1 MTVLI
6 TGGAGYIGSHCCVA
20 FLQAGHDIVVLDN
33 LSNATSISLDRIAE
47 ITGQKVVYEQAD
59 IRDQAKL
66 ETILKQ
72 HRCSAVVHFAGLKA
86 VGESTKVPLAYY
98 DNNVVG
104 THRLLSAMA
113 NCGVKQMIFS
123 SSATVYGEPQFLPL
137 TEDHPTRAVNPYGR
151 TKLIIEDMLR
161 DVAAS
166 DPSWGFGIL
175 RYFNPVGAHDSGLIG
190 ENPLGI
196 PNNLMPFITQV
207 ADGRR
212 EQLSVFGN
220 DYDTRDGTGVRDYIH
235 VTDLVEGH
243 LRAHEVLASGSAPSN
258 CFAVN
263 LGTGNGYSVLEMVR
277 AFERASNKEIRFSF
291 APRRDGDVAECY
303 ANTELAH
310 KVLNWKAERDLD
322 AMCRDTW
329 NWVCKNPRGYE
340 TAVD

>member
-20 FLQAGHDIVVLDN
+20 FLEAGYDIVVIDN
-33 LSNATSISLDRIAE
+33 LSNSSDISLQRIEA
-47 ITGQKVVYEQAD
+47 ITGSSVPREIAD
-59 IRDQAKL
+59 IRDQSKL
-66 ETILKQ
+66 EEILKKYK
-72 HRCSAVVHFAGLKA
+72 CSAVVHFAGLKA
-86 VGESTKVPLAYY
+86 VGESTKMPLAYY
-98 DNNVVG
+98 ENNVVG

-113 NCGVKQMIFS
+113 NSGVRQMIFS

-137 TEDHPTRAVNPYGR
+137 TEDHPTSAVNPYGR
-151 TKLIIEDMLR
+151 TKLMIEEMLG

-166 DPSWGFGIL
+166 DPAWRFGIL
-175 RYFNPVGAHDSGLIG
+175 RYFNPVGAHLSGQIG

-220 DYDTRDGTGVRDYIH
+220 DYDTRDGTGIRDYIH

-243 LRAHEVLASGSAPSN
+243 LRAHEVLATGSAPSN

-277 AFERASNKEIRFSF
+277 AFERASNKEVRHAF

-303 ANTELAH
+303 ANTELAE
-310 KVLNWKAERDLD
+310 KVLDWKAERDLD

-340 TAVD
+340 TSTG